1 VAPAA
6 ADVFAGS
13 PDQTVGRRT
22 IFPRRRAVRSGTRS
36 ATLGALMLFAINL
49 FQLLSLHDY
58 TLTEH
63 SDIAAFPKSALPDAA
78 RYLLS
83 DALSGENHLRTHP
96 RSPRSARRSSDR

>member
-1 VAPAA
+1 MCSPVRPIKLSAA
-6 ADVFAGS
+6 GRSFLAD
-13 PDQTVGRRT
+13 
-22 IFPRRRAVRSGTRS
+22 AVRSGTLS